1 MLFDSHAHIDDE
13 KFAGEQALVVQRA
26 VDNGVTRLINVGS
39 DIESSAKS
47 VELAEEYSQIW
58 AAVGIHP
65 HEAEKVS
72 EGDYDK
78 LIEWSKLPRVVA
90 IGEIGLDYYY
100 DLSPRDVQK
109 MVFIRQLRL
118 ARQCDLP
125 VIIHDRDA
133 HGDTLAIIKNEG
145 RGVRGVVHCFA
156 GSWEMAQELLKLG
169 WYIGVD
175 GPVTFK
181 NAAKLPEVIKKIP
194 LERLLIETDSPYLT
208 PVPLRG
214 RRNEPAYVKYVAE
227 HVAKLRGIETAE
239 FARMTT
245 HNACTLFGIK

>member
-26 VDNGVTRLINVGS
+26 VASGVTRLINVGS

-47 VELAEEYSQIW
+47 VELAEKYSQIW

-72 EGDYDK
+72 DGDYDK
-78 LIEWSKLPRVVA
+78 LMEWSKLSRVVA

-100 DLSPRDVQK
+100 DLSPRDIQK
-109 MVFIRQLRL
+109 TVFIRQMKL
-118 ARQCDLP
+118 ARQCNLP

-145 RGVRGVVHCFA
+145 RGVQGVVHCFA

-181 NAAKLPEVIKKIP
+181 NVAKLPEVIKKIP

-214 RRNEPAYVKYVAE
+214 KRNEPAYVKYVAE

-239 FARMTT
+239 LARMTT